1 MRIIFYIILSLC
13 AVQPCRAAEELVAQP
28 APVQCQP
35 KSLLARDIVLYDKY
49 QSVLKA
55 LAGMPE
61 SSDLTECID
70 EFRDLTLWA
79 GKKNGKRPKNFVK
92 RVKLLRNVI
101 IESTEISDAVKDDA
115 LEALNGISKKRV
127 GLSRGARWGIGLGS
141 AVVAAALLG
150 CLVIV
155 CRRGQRRA
163 LVRAHKIAL
172 IQAMRGKDWGALMR
186 FAAMSLDDED
196 SNRLLHFAAR
206 EGGRA
211 TVEILLNRGVDV
223 NAVDQDGRTALFS
236 AAKSNDSVVVE
247 LLISRRADIH
257 VSDLKKW
264 TVFGRVVSRGY
275 RGLHPSIEG
284 KTIGDQKVKI
294 AKLLIAAGASVN
306 ARDREQRTPVYNA
319 VRNNHVKMLE
329 LLFENDAM
337 AEGNR
342 HLLLI
347 ANGNK
352 NPALVECV
360 EAQITVEISH
370 QARWSPER
378 SVWIGLVVRGM
389 NAAASNML
397 RRKWT
402 GGGAPA

>member
-1 MRIIFYIILSLC
+1 
-13 AVQPCRAAEELVAQP
+13 
-28 APVQCQP
+28 
-35 KSLLARDIVLYDKY
+35 
-49 QSVLKA
+49 
-55 LAGMPE
+55 
-61 SSDLTECID
+61 
-70 EFRDLTLWA
+70 
-79 GKKNGKRPKNFVK
+79 
-92 RVKLLRNVI
+92 
-101 IESTEISDAVKDDA
+101 
-115 LEALNGISKKRV
+115 
-127 GLSRGARWGIGLGS
+127 
-141 AVVAAALLG
+141 
-150 CLVIV
+150 
-155 CRRGQRRA
+155 
-163 LVRAHKIAL
+163 
-172 IQAMRGKDWGALMR
+172 
-186 FAAMSLDDED
+186 
-196 SNRLLHFAAR
+196 
-206 EGGRA
+206 
-211 TVEILLNRGVDV
+211 
-223 NAVDQDGRTALFS
+223 
-236 AAKSNDSVVVE
+236 
-247 LLISRRADIH
+247 
-257 VSDLKKW
+257 
-264 TVFGRVVSRGY
+264 VVSRGY